1 MSIQSSKVGFGEPDS
16 SSAEIASIPL
26 RLLIVADL
34 SREGRDLGSDAPAEV
49 HSVDKDSFGDLFKRL
64 SPGLVFEVKN
74 TLLGG
79 DAEIRVNLEFRSLED
94 FEPAA
99 LRANVPALAA
109 LQDLRGNIAEN
120 LRSGISPPALAERI
134 EDLTQGAPFAL
145 DLIRAV
151 REAGPGDA
159 APPPAA
165 ASDAPSSQG
174 GSDGNVDSILSMV
187 DDGSQSP
194 PADAGSGSIGS
205 VISSITGSGGSA
217 KTSGGGSD
225 GLAQVVDQWFE
236 KRTGA
241 QLDEILHH
249 EDFQSLESAWRG
261 LKHVVQRTDFRS
273 EITVQVL
280 HARKDDL
287 RKVLSEQILKDEFDS
302 PVDPPLAA
310 VLCAIDFDSGPTDLE
325 LMNELAIRG
334 EAIQAPVIIQAGPGF
349 FGRESLQG
357 LGSKGS
363 MTDLLAGAQFTKWK
377 GLRAKDESRWLA
389 VAVNRFLLREPYTAN
404 SQSGGCAETVDAASG
419 DGFLW
424 GGAAWA
430 LAACMTRSFAA
441 EEWAHSISGLKGG
454 GGVEDLALRPYEVR
468 KGKMIQT
475 PLEANLTEI
484 NSQDLASA
492 GLIPLTASENSDTAV
507 FTYLPMVALARQY
520 DNPRATQEA
529 AMHSVLPYQ
538 MFAGRMSIWLGRF
551 LAEVRGAES
560 AEKAQERLD
569 QNLRGVIGDPKEG
582 KDVPQV
588 RVEVSDHDDDPT
600 KYQVCV
606 EVTPAFKFF
615 GLTPRLMLAVAVSK

>member
-1 MSIQSSKVGFGEPDS
+1 MSIHSSKVGFGESGS
-16 SSAEIASIPL
+16 SDAEIASVPL

-34 SREGRDLGSDAPAEV
+34 SREGRGLGSDAPAEV
-49 HSVDKDSFGDLFKRL
+49 HTVDKDSFGDLFGQL

-109 LQDLRGNIAEN
+109 LEDLRANIAEN
-120 LRSGISPPALAERI
+120 LQSRISPPALAERI

-145 DLIRAV
+145 DLVRAV

-165 ASDAPSSQG
+165 SSDAPTSSGSG
-174 GSDGNVDSILSMV
+174 GEVDSILSMV
-187 DDGSQSP
+187 DDGSQSA
-194 PADAGSGSIGS
+194 PADAGSSSIGS
-205 VISSITGSGGSA
+205 VISSITGAGGSA
-217 KTSGGGSD
+217 KSSGAGSD
-225 GLAQVVDQWFE
+225 GLARVVDQWFE
-236 KRTGA
+236 KRTGS
-241 QLDEILHH
+241 QLDKILHH
-249 EDFQSLESAWRG
+249 EDFQALESAWRG

-273 EITVQVL
+273 EVTIQVL
-280 HARKDDL
+280 HARKEDL

-310 VLCAIDFDSGPTDLE
+310 VLCAIDFDSAPSDLE

-334 EAIQAPVIIQAGPGF
+334 EAIQAPVIIQAGPSF
-349 FGRESLQG
+349 FGRASLQG
-357 LGSKGS
+357 LGAKGS

-389 VAVNRFLLREPYTAN
+389 VAVNRFLLREPHT
-404 SQSGGCAETVDAASG
+404 AETADAASG
-419 DGFLW
+419 SGFLW
-424 GGAAWA
+424 GGAVWG

-441 EEWAHSISGLKGG
+441 EGWAHSISGLKGG

-468 KGKMIQT
+468 KGKVIQT
-475 PLEANLTEI
+475 PVEANLTEI
-484 NSQDLASA
+484 NTQDLASA
-492 GLIPLTASENSDTAV
+492 GLIPLSASENSDTGV
-507 FTYLPMVALARQY
+507 FTYLPMVALAKHY

-551 LAEVRGAES
+551 LAEVRGADS
-560 AEKAQERLD
+560 AEAAQERLD
-569 QNLRGVIGDPKEG
+569 QNLRGVIGEPKEG

-588 RVEVSDHDDDPT
+588 RVEITDHDDDPT